1 MRLLQEMERQGLLKR
16 QQLNGRQWYVLPP
29 DAAPS
34 APQARRRA
42 AMPRP
47 KSPESPVHRA
57 RTTATLPPRS
67 VRALGAPE
75 SQLAAMSRS
84 RSEV

>member
-1 MRLLQEMERQGLLKR
+1 MRLLQEMEAQAMLKR

-34 APQARRRA
+34 APQAPQES

-47 KSPESPVHRA
+47 KSP
-57 RTTATLPPRS
+57 
-67 VRALGAPE
+67 
-75 SQLAAMSRS
+75 
-84 RSEV
+84 